1 MKLFIFLILSLI
13 FLTSAAS
20 NLKIYIFNVGQADSQ
35 LIVFPSGY
43 SILIDA
49 GDKAKSADN
58 AKYIAKRIKKI
69 LGKSTVNVLVLTHLH
84 IDHHG
89 GYNNGGIWNL
99 IAKQGI
105 TFKKFISRNMGTY
118 SGSSFSKCSAS
129 TINWKYMSQ
138 SSTTTAKFV
147 CYATSSK
154 DKTKLSKVREVAKIC
169 STSQINPSDAG
180 AEVQILMADAYG
192 VKDSKGNYIHK
203 MKYNAKGGANEND
216 YSICLR
222 ITYGKFVYST
232 CGDLSGQEYK
242 FNDFYYHDIESHVA
256 PMMGEVDLYH
266 VNHHG
271 SKSATNTKWANT
283 LKPTVAVFSCGKNS
297 ESGHPAVTPL
307 KNLNAVG
314 TEFYLTNNCNSK
326 NTDKFGKKIHIMNG
340 DVVVTVPKDG
350 KQFTVAKAD
359 GSASK
364 KFNIKMTK
372 PARTACKKLAE
383 EVDVSDNDVPEVI
396 DVDVNVNVDNEESE
410 FDFEDPA
417 FSDEEEDDVELEED
431 EEFEMDDDDEVDD
444 VYEEGEP
451 EICDEDNEEDL
462 FNEEDL

>member
-1 MKLFIFLILSLI
+1 
-13 FLTSAAS
+13 
-20 NLKIYIFNVGQADSQ
+20 
-35 LIVFPSGY
+35 
-43 SILIDA
+43 
-49 GDKAKSADN
+49 
-58 AKYIAKRIKKI
+58 
-69 LGKSTVNVLVLTHLH
+69 
-84 IDHHG
+84 
-89 GYNNGGIWNL
+89 
-99 IAKQGI
+99 
-105 TFKKFISRNMGTY
+105 
-118 SGSSFSKCSAS
+118 
-129 TINWKYMSQ
+129 MSQ
-138 SSTTTAKFV
+138 SSTTAAKFV

-154 DKTKLSKVREVAKIC
+154 DKTKLSKIREVAKIC

-192 VKDSKGNYIHK
+192 VKDSKGKYIHK
-203 MKYNAKGGANEND
+203 MKYNVKGGANEND
-216 YSICLR
+216 FSICLR
-222 ITYGKFVYST
+222 IAYGKFVYST

-242 FNDFYYHDIESHVA
+242 FNDFYYHDVESHVA

-297 ESGHPAVTPL
+297 GSGHPAIMPL

-350 KQFTVAKAD
+350 KQFKVAKAD

-364 KFNIKMTK
+364 AFDIKMTK

-383 EVDVSDNDVPEVI
+383 EVDVEDDDVIEV
-396 DVDVNVNVDNEESE
+396 VDVDNEESE
-410 FDFEDPA
+410 VEFEDPV
-417 FSDEEEDDVELEED
+417 FEDEEEDDVELEED
-431 EEFEMDDDDEVDD
+431 EEFETDDDEVE

-451 EICDEDNEEDL
+451 EICEEDNEEDL
-462 FNEEDL
+462 FDEDDL

>member
-1 MKLFIFLILSLI
+1 MKLFIFLIFSLI

-49 GDKAKSADN
+49 GDKPKSADN

-69 LGKSTVNVLVLTHLH
+69 LGKTTVNVLVLTHLH

-129 TINWKYMSQ
+129 TITWKYMSQ
-138 SSTTTAKFV
+138 SSTTAAKFV

-154 DKTKLSKVREVAKIC
+154 DKTKLSKIREVAKIC

-192 VKDSKGNYIHK
+192 VKDSKGKYIHK
-203 MKYNAKGGANEND
+203 MKYNVKGGANEND
-216 YSICLR
+216 FSICLR
-222 ITYGKFVYST
+222 IAYGKFVYST

-242 FNDFYYHDIESHVA
+242 FNDFYYHDVESHVA

-297 ESGHPAVTPL
+297 GSGHPAITPL

-314 TEFYLTNNCNSK
+314 TEMYLTNNCNEA
-326 NTDKFGKKIHIMNG
+326 NTDPYGNVIHIMKG
-340 DVVVTVPKDG
+340 DVVVSVPKNA
-350 KQFTVAKAD
+350 KQFTVSKAD
-359 GSASK
+359 GSSAVNYDIKVNKKERSK
-364 KFNIKMTK
+364 C
-372 PARTACKKLAE
+372 RKL
-383 EVDVSDNDVPEVI
+383 
-396 DVDVNVNVDNEESE
+396 ESE
-410 FDFEDPA
+410 KGE
-417 FSDEEEDDVELEED
+417 SERKRGGERSEEIFIIED
-431 EEFEMDDDDEVDD
+431 EESMFIDDISR
-444 VYEEGEP
+444 Y
-451 EICDEDNEEDL
+451 
-462 FNEEDL
+462 

>member
-1 MKLFIFLILSLI
+1 MKLFIFLIFSLVFFI
-13 FLTSAAS
+13 SASS

-49 GDKAKSADN
+49 GEKPKSTDN

-89 GYNNGGIWNL
+89 GYNNGGIWYL
-99 IAKQGI
+99 IAKEGI

-118 SGSSFSKCSAS
+118 SGSSFSKCNAN
-129 TINWKYMSQ
+129 TITWKYMSQ
-138 SSTTTAKFV
+138 SSTTAAKFV

-154 DKTKLSKVREVAKIC
+154 DKTKLSKIREVAKIC

-192 VKDSKGNYIHK
+192 CKDSSGKYIHK

-222 ITYGKFVYST
+222 IAYGKFVYST

-242 FNDFYYHDIESHVA
+242 YNDFYYHDIESYVA

-297 ESGHPAVTPL
+297 GSGHPAITPL

-350 KQFTVAKAD
+350 KQFKVAKAD

-364 KFNIKMTK
+364 SFDIKLSK
-372 PARTACKKLAE
+372 PARTACKKLADE
-383 EVDVSDNDVPEVI
+383 FDMSDNDVPELI
-396 DVDVNVNVDNEESE
+396 EIEEEEESE
-410 FDFEDPA
+410 IDFEDPV
-417 FSDEEEDDVELEED
+417 FDDEEEEEDETELEED
-431 EEFEMDDDDEVDD
+431 EEFETDDDDDDEI
-444 VYEEGEP
+444 YEEGEP
-451 EICDEDNEEDL
+451 EICEQDNEADL
-462 FNEEDL
+462 FNEEDI